1 MPQTPDS
8 TNLFQP
14 LVAAGYPRLLP
25 VIPPGASI
33 SPHSKYLFKRVG
45 TPSDPRGKV
54 PGVLNGDGSWHGINF
69 TKTQSDP
76 DQIRHWASMGAS
88 CGVRLGQGL
97 AAIDVD
103 TIQPEVATRIV
114 GLVEQFLGLQLP
126 KRYGRRPKVLM
137 PIRVLGDFTYQNIR
151 FLTEL
156 EQDPQRPAL
165 VELLAEG
172 KHFVAAGLH
181 PITGRPYEWPEGVPA
196 YDDLPQV
203 TAAQLDALFALL
215 ADDLKAISTTSAAGL
230 DRESVNQEALRAP
243 LNLVA
248 EALAQIPNTSEQ
260 FPARDDWLNMGY
272 AIKAACGPGHDAEAF
287 DLWLAWSDRWE
298 DGDNDNDEAEANWD
312 RMHPPYGVGASWIF
326 DRARRLGGWTGEAA
340 QWFEPLPAMAEVFE
354 NPFLVAAVR
363 EQQAAGA
370 DDTYEL
376 LTVGQ
381 IMERQP
387 PVFMVDRYLPQFGM
401 GFLYS
406 DPGAG
411 KSFLALDLSLAL
423 ACGLRDW
430 HGAPITL
437 PPGRAP
443 VVVYIAAEG
452 SFDFRNRVAAWIQ
465 QRRAAGALDGVSE
478 NAFGNF
484 RLIERTIRFMEQ
496 ADIARLVR
504 TVRRAVGVGVDGGG
518 VAGPPVFVVVDTV
531 SRAMPGA
538 DENLQEQMT
547 RFVEACDTVRD
558 EFGCVVLGVHHAG
571 KSGDMRGSTVL
582 RGAGD
587 FVFKLERDRAAVV
600 GALTCEKQKA
610 APDGWADRFGFDRV
624 VLPNGGSSLVPSRRG
639 SGLAGPEELVS
650 APDSARILSAMHAAW
665 VDGVPWSE
673 APQTRS
679 DGRYALALME
689 DDYGIKPADAKT
701 LLKAWK
707 ATGVVRA
714 SRYGSKTKK
723 IGLEVMGQDVPHN
736 AAALTLLD

>member
-54 PGVLNGDGSWHGINF
+54 PGILNGDGSWHGINF

-137 PIRVLGDFTYQNIR
+137 PIRVLGDFTYQNVR

-181 PITGRPYEWPEGVPA
+181 PVTGLPYEWPDGVPA

-203 TAAQLDALFALL
+203 TAAQLEALFTLL

-243 LNLVA
+243 VELVA
-248 EALAQIPNTSEQ
+248 EALARVPNTSEQ

-287 DLWLAWSDRWE
+287 DLWLSWSDRWE
-298 DGDNDNDEAEANWD
+298 DGDNDRDEAEANWD
-312 RMHPPYGVGASWIF
+312 RMHPPFGVGASWIF
-326 DRARRLGGWTGEAA
+326 DKAKRLGGWTGEAA
-340 QWFEPLPAMAEVFE
+340 QWFEPLPAMADVFE
-354 NPFLVAAVR
+354 NPFLVAAAR
-363 EQQAAGA
+363 EQSDDVFPMLTLA
-370 DDTYEL
+370 D
-376 LTVGQ
+376 
-381 IMERQP
+381 IASRSP
-387 PVFMVDRYLPQFGM
+387 PVFLIDRYLPATSM

-406 DPGAG
+406 EPGVG
-411 KSFLALDLSLAL
+411 KSFLALDMALTLA
-423 ACGLRDW
+423 AGMKTWQGHAVDESAGEG
-430 HGAPITL
+430 GAGGVL
-437 PPGRAP
+437 
-443 VVVYIAAEG
+443 YIASEG
-452 SFDFRNRVAAWIQ
+452 SFGFRNRVKAWLQ
-465 QRRAAGALDGVSE
+465 QRRLTRAVAADVSE
-478 NAFGNF
+478 NAFGKF
-484 RLIERTIRFMEQ
+484 RLIERTIDFMDTGDVEKL
-496 ADIARLVR
+496 IR
-504 TVRRAVGVGVDGGG
+504 TVQTAGLGGL
-518 VAGPPVFVVVDTV
+518 ALVVVDTV
-531 SRAMPGA
+531 SRSMPGA
-538 DENLQEQMT
+538 DENLQKEMT
-547 RFVEACDTVRD
+547 LFVRACDRVKD
-558 EFGCVVLGVHHAG
+558 AFGCCVLGVHHAG
-571 KSGDMRGSTVL
+571 KNGDMRGSTVL

-587 FVFKLERDRAAVV
+587 FVLRLSRERGAVV
-600 GALTCEKQKA
+600 GALLCEKQKDGE
-610 APDGWADRFGFDRV
+610 DGWTERFAFDRV
-624 VLPNGGSSLVPSRRG
+624 VLGDGQTSLVVARASDMAG
-639 SGLAGPEELVS
+639 VAELAS
-650 APDSARILSAMHAAW
+650 ASESVRILAAMRAAW
-665 VDGVPWSE
+665 LDGVPWSE
-673 APQTRS
+673 APQTRAA
-679 DGRYALALME
+679 GRFALALME
-689 DDYGIKPADAKT
+689 DDYGIKPADAKA
-701 LLKAWK
+701 LLKVWK

-714 SRYGSKTKK
+714 VMYDSKTRK
-723 IGLEVMGQDVPHN
+723 IGLEVAGQDVSYTSSG
-736 AAALTLLD
+736 LTLLD